1 MIKLIVSDIDGTL
14 VPDGSHK
21 INPEI
26 FDVILKLRAKGIQFA
41 AASGRQ
47 WVSIESILQPVK
59 EKIFYLSDNGAYVG
73 CHGRNL
79 FLNTIERQT
88 VMDMI
93 QEVRRTEGLEL
104 MLSGPDVVYVET
116 RDQEILDWLIHG
128 YKFQVQQVD
137 DLTKVDSE
145 FIKVSVYRKSEVEA
159 HTVELRARFA
169 DRLKITIAGEMWMD
183 CMKPGINKGQAVKL
197 LQDSLMIKPEE
208 TMVFGDQLN
217 DIEMMSQAYYS
228 FAVGNAREEVKNAA
242 RFRTDLNINDGVLKI
257 LKLLL

>member
-1 MIKLIVSDIDGTL
+1 
-14 VPDGSHK
+14 
-21 INPEI
+21 
-26 FDVILKLRAKGIQFA
+26 
-41 AASGRQ
+41 
-47 WVSIESILQPVK
+47 
-59 EKIFYLSDNGAYVG
+59 
-73 CHGRNL
+73 
-79 FLNTIERQT
+79 
-88 VMDMI
+88 MDMI

-137 DLTKVDSE
+137 DLTQVDSE
-145 FIKVSVYRKSEVEA
+145 FIKVSVYRTSEVEA